1 MMSATYYG
9 LDRAPS
15 RAADEY
21 RAARGRLTLAVLW
34 LAGLIAWG
42 LFSYLVEPQQ
52 VGQSDL
58 APAPAAQAFD
68 GRGKWTGY

>member
-9 LDRAPS
+9 LARAPS
-15 RAADEY
+15 RSADDY

-42 LFSYLVEPQQ
+42 LFSYLVEPQE
-52 VGQSDL
+52 VGHSDL
-58 APAPAAQAFD
+58 APAPAAQALD